1 MEGGAG
7 MRIQRD
13 EMYFEARVVDEVG
26 RFHWYGKVYQSEDT
40 ELYSMRTV
48 YIRDSGKQL
57 WSYDLTE
64 DHNPLVR
71 GTLEGSQPVKA
82 ELTLICSIP
91 KQSET

>member
-1 MEGGAG
+1 

-57 WSYDLTE
+57 
-64 DHNPLVR
+64 
-71 GTLEGSQPVKA
+71 
-82 ELTLICSIP
+82 
-91 KQSET
+91 